1 MSPDGGSLAV
11 LTAPTTVGVFD
22 TEDGQRRAEL
32 VGHGAQVMAAAFSPD
47 GRLIATASNDE
58 TVAVWDATTGQ
69 RLHVLEGH
77 VGSVV
82 GIGFGIDGTTLYTS
96 AADGSIM
103 LWDIAGAGG
112 VARRV
117 TDQTLATG
125 FTGTVWVSPTADS
138 VAFSMSDQVIDLED
152 GDLIELRSDPSFE
165 IDVGRLQ
172 PRR

>member
-1 MSPDGGSLAV
+1 MLK
-11 LTAPTTVGVFD
+11 
-22 TEDGQRRAEL
+22 
-32 VGHGAQVMAAAFSPD
+32 
-47 GRLIATASNDE
+47 
-58 TVAVWDATTGQ
+58 
-69 RLHVLEGH
+69 GH

-117 TDQTLATG
+117 TEPDELATG
-125 FTGTVWVSPTADS
+125 FTGTVWISPTADGVT
-138 VAFSMSDQVIDLED
+138 VAGLSNQVIDLED

-165 IDVGRLQ
+165 TQWAAYSSDGERFVAVNTEGALRLWNVADGDHS
-172 PRR
+172 RRRLDAVSPTAARSRSPQTARPSSLPTPTAS